1 MLTSDNDWYILADQL
16 VMLAA
21 IDRHTVT
28 KITEEV
34 AMVELKGDLTRGMM
48 VLDRREGKGVENMR
62 RNAIIIQEIDMEM
75 LKKQLINSLKEL

>member
-48 VLDRREGKGVENMR
+48 VLDRRKGKGVENMR
-62 RNAIIIQEIDMEM
+62 KNAIIIQEIEMEM
-75 LKKQLINSLKEL
+75 LKKQLINSLEAL